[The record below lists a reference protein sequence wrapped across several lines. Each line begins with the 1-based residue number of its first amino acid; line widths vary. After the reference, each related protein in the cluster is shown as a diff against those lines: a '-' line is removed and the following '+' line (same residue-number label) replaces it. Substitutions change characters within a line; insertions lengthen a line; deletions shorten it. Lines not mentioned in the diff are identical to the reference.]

1 MTDYFEDAWLALETQ
16 LSEFDSFLSGPKNEF
31 SSSPLSSNPN
41 NDTTNPTN
49 NMQSQ
54 PSTYERLLEIEN
66 MPPPS
71 DDRLHSSDRKERIQ
85 AVRELYNKTT
95 TIINSHSISPL
106 RMRKVAIQLKLL
118 GLDSEARQLQKSAR
132 AQNLQLL
139 ARRLANKGLVKQ
151 ANHLEDVLTKH
162 FSYSQETDNIYKTL
176 TFDQQDDEKEFIVNL
191 VDKNTNDSIAEEFDS
206 LEEAIKFFKS
216 K

>member
-1 MTDYFEDAWLALETQ
+1 MTEYFEDAFLALETQ

-31 SSSPLSSNPN
+31 LSSPLSNNSN

-49 NMQSQ
+49 NTQLQ
-54 PSTYERLLEIEN
+54 PATYEKLLEIEN
-66 MPPPS
+66 LPPPS
-71 DDRLHSSDRKERIQ
+71 DDRLHSPDRKERIQ

-95 TIINSHSISPL
+95 TILNSHSISPL
-106 RMRKVAIQLKLL
+106 RMRKVAMQLKLL
-118 GLDSEARQLQKSAR
+118 GLENEARQLRESAR
-132 AQNLQLL
+132 TQNLHLL
-139 ARRLANKGLVKQ
+139 ARRLAHKGLVKQ
-151 ANHLEDVLTKH
+151 ANDLESVLTKH

-176 TFDQQDDEKEFIVNL
+176 TFDQQDDEKEFNVNL

-206 LEEAIKFFKS
+206 LEEAIQFFKS

>member
-1 MTDYFEDAWLALETQ
+1 MTEYFEDAWLALETQ

-31 SSSPLSSNPN
+31 SSSPLSNSSN
-41 NDTTNPTN
+41 NDTTNPANST
-49 NMQSQ
+49 QLQ

-106 RMRKVAIQLKLL
+106 RIRKVAFQLKLL
-118 GLDSEARQLQKSAR
+118 GLDDEAIQLQKIAK
-132 AQNLQLL
+132 AQNLKLI
-139 ARRLANKGLVKQ
+139 ARRLAHKGLVKQ
-151 ANHLEDVLTKH
+151 ANSLEEVVNKH
-162 FSYSQETDNIYKTL
+162 FSYSHETDDIYKTL
-176 TFDQQDDEKEFIVNL
+176 TFDQQNDDKEFKVNL

-206 LEEAIKFFKS
+206 LEDAIEFFKS